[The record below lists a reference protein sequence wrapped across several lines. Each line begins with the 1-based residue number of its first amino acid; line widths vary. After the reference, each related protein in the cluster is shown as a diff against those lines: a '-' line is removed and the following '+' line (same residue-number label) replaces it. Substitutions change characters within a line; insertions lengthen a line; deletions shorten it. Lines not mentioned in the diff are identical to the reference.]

1 MSTDLTHGEWAAM
14 RGPIAQADPRDLE
27 TLVSLLEMAA
37 VLLTTIAG
45 REFTRAQLFA
55 EARAC
60 AGPDVELVEVDLD
73 LVLSGCKFI
82 DKRAGGRLAL
92 R

>member
-1 MSTDLTHGEWAAM
+1 MSTDLTYGEWAAM

-37 VLLTTIAG
+37 VSLTTIA
-45 REFTRAQLFA
+45 RASA
-55 EARAC
+55 NSWARVNSRPAC
-60 AGPDVELVEVDLD
+60 ADPDVELVEVDLD